1 MFKVSDVV
9 RVRKD
14 LVVGRK
20 YGDYILHPALS
31 VFIGEKVVIKE
42 ITWQGLYTCYCE
54 TKNNW
59 EYFSPE
65 MLEPIPKAKEYSL
78 IVTDKKVII
87 LDKENKKRGL
97 SECHE
102 EDTFDFSIGVKLA
115 WDRLHR
121 IKEETPKPVEYKLYD
136 CNGVELKEGD
146 KVRSL
151 CLSDGT
157 FYNNEIMRNSNG
169 ILFNS
174 GLGKTHRADRNNGR
188 NDNSDTDYKWYV
200 VKITK

>member
-1 MFKVSDVV
+1 MFKVGDVV

-14 LVVGRK
+14 LVVGEWRE
-20 YGDYILHPALS
+20 GVEFLDSMNCFL
-31 VFIGEKVVIKE
+31 GEEVEIREIKH
-42 ITWQGLYTCYCE
+42 GAYKAYSKKF
-54 TKNNW
+54 KNSW
-59 EYFSPE
+59 YFTSE
-65 MLEPIPKAKEYSL
+65 MLEPISKAKEYTL
-78 IVTDKKVII
+78 IVTDKKVTI

-97 SECHE
+97 SECHK
-102 EDTFDFSIGVKLA
+102 EDTFDFSIGAKLA
-115 WDRLHR
+115 WDRLHG

-188 NDNSDTDYKWYV
+188 KDNSDTDYKWYV